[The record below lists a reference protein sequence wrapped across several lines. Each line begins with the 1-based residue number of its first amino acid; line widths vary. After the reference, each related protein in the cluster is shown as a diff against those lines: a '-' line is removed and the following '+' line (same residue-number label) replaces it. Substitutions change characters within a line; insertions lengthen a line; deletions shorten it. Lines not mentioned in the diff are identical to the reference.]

1 MLGKPLLALL
11 VAALAGAAMAVQG
24 TLNSVLGKVIGLLEA
39 TLVVHAV
46 GMVVIAATLLAVR
59 RSMGGLLLLGE
70 APWYTCL
77 GGALGVVIIVSV
89 AFSIP
94 RTGVANAT
102 TAIIVGQVLTA
113 LLIDHCGLFGLREIP
128 FTWGKGIGLLFL
140 AAGGYFLL
148 CR

>member
-1 MLGKPLLALL
+1 MSKSLLALL
-11 VAALAGAAMAVQG
+11 VAAMAGAAMAVQG

-39 TLVVHAV
+39 TFVVHIVGTAV
-46 GMVVIAATLLAVR
+46 ILGAILAVR
-59 RSMGGLLLLGE
+59 RGFGDLTLVGE
-70 APWYTCL
+70 APWYTYL
-77 GGALGVVIIVSV
+77 GGALGVVIIISV

-102 TAIIVGQVLTA
+102 TAIIVGQVLAA
-113 LLIDHCGLFGLREIP
+113 LLIDHFGLFGLKEIP
-128 FTWGKGIGLLFL
+128 FTWGKGIGLVFL